1 MIKKNSKSNMKS
13 LEESVKEIG
22 RKYVEQRMEI
32 EQRFLFEFDTAET
45 RNMMNHMIKEC
56 EKSYKEEL
64 REKKIEHL
72 LDDTIF
78 GK

>member
-1 MIKKNSKSNMKS
+1 MNKS

-22 RKYVEQRMEI
+22 RKYTERRKEI
-32 EQRFLFEFDTAET
+32 AVQFQWEFNTKETIDT
-45 RNMMNHMIKEC
+45 MNHMIKEC

-72 LDDTIF
+72 LNDTISR
-78 GK
+78 K

>member
-1 MIKKNSKSNMKS
+1 MKS

-22 RKYVEQRMEI
+22 RKYTERRKEI
-32 EQRFLFEFDTAET
+32 AVQFQWEFNTDET
-45 RNMMNHMIKEC
+45 RNMMNHMIREC
-56 EKSYKEEL
+56 EKSYREEL
-64 REKKIEHL
+64 REIKIEHL